1 MDIRILLPGRIVKHR
16 GGIDGWLVIESDQT
30 LHQKGALKMD
40 LIQVKVDARGHE
52 AVCAGLI
59 RRLET
64 RREIYQAVLEDV
76 KRENSF

>member
-1 MDIRILLPGRIVKHR
+1 
-16 GGIDGWLVIESDQT
+16 
-30 LHQKGALKMD
+30 MD